1 VDVGAHVGYFTVL
14 LAKQVG
20 PSGEVVAFEP
30 NPNIFEILKEN
41 VALNGYRNVI
51 LENKAVADQAGQVEL
66 RLSSR
71 LPQEGIDSIISD
83 PGPGPRIKVLAVRLD
98 DYFGSGSNRVGFVK
112 MDIEGAEALALEGMS
127 RILAVHR
134 PSLVIELHGADGCAE
149 KHPAFSKLKEAGY
162 EVSVLGVPDITAHIL
177 AEPKHTGGQS

>member
-1 VDVGAHVGYFTVL
+1 VDVGAHVGYFTLL

-83 PGPGPRIKVLAVRLD
+83 PGPGP
-98 DYFGSGSNRVGFVK
+98 
-112 MDIEGAEALALEGMS
+112 
-127 RILAVHR
+127 
-134 PSLVIELHGADGCAE
+134 
-149 KHPAFSKLKEAGY
+149 
-162 EVSVLGVPDITAHIL
+162 
-177 AEPKHTGGQS
+177 